1 MPTSVNSTATAP
13 GAYVEYNKC
22 AKNRAA
28 CHNAKLPSGTN
39 TSGGSAV
46 PAHLL
51 VRYCWTN
58 VKRMHG
64 ERKAINQ
71 WQNFDGFVRQTTRYR
86 YQPRKG
92 KLFGINSIFA
102 DRLLDIR
109 GTFAAL
115 FSSDNSILFQLRETK
130 YGN

>member
-1 MPTSVNSTATAP
+1 MPTSVNSTATAS
-13 GAYVEYNKC
+13 GAYFASNKC

-51 VRYCWTN
+51 MRDCLTT
-58 VKRMHG
+58 VKQMHG

-71 WQNFDGFVRQTTRYR
+71 WQKFEGFCEADNQISLPAT
-86 YQPRKG
+86 KG
-92 KLFGINSIFA
+92 ETVWHN
-102 DRLLDIR
+102 LDIR
-109 GTFAAL
+109 
-115 FSSDNSILFQLRETK
+115 
-130 YGN
+130 